1 MDLVKIN
8 QEIFS
13 AFHLPFV
20 KYGYNLPMQTSAPSN
35 RLPRKLILT
44 ITIGVLIAV
53 ASSMIP
59 FTFYSWLWNRL
70 NIFATVFLGIF
81 IEAVPYLLLGTL
93 ASGLVEMFVDQDQI
107 GRWIPHRPIPA
118 AISGALMGLFFPVC
132 ECGVV
137 PLTRRLFHK
146 GLPLSAGIA
155 FLLAAPVLN
164 PIVILSTAA
173 AFGWKAMLFWRIGLS
188 LVIAVVVGLVF
199 SVEEDTA
206 NVLRPVLTLTHDHPH
221 EKPTTFVEKI
231 RGALVITADE
241 FFEMGRYLI
250 IGALLAAG
258 LQTFIP
264 QTALLTIGNGPIFS
278 VLVMLGLAVLLSI
291 CSTVD
296 AFVAL
301 GFVGTFSFGSV
312 LSFLVFGPMVD
323 IKSIIMYAQVFKK
336 RSVAYLVLIPFAMSL
351 LAGILFNYL
360 SP

>member
-1 MDLVKIN
+1 VVI
-8 QEIFS
+8 IR
-13 AFHLPFV
+13 FV
-20 KYGYNLPMQTSAPSN
+20 QSSLSSSK
-35 RLPRKLILT
+35 LPRSLVLT
-44 ITIGVLIAV
+44 IVILVLIVVGSTMMPAGLL
-53 ASSMIP
+53 P
-59 FTFYSWLWNRL
+59 WLWDRL
-70 NIFATVFLGIF
+70 NIFAAVFLGIF
-81 IEAVPYLLLGTL
+81 VEAVPYLLLGTL
-93 ASGLVEMFVDQDQI
+93 ASGLVEMFLDRNQMS
-107 GRWIPHRPIPA
+107 RWISHRPIPA
-118 AISGALMGLFFPVC
+118 AISGALMGLAFPVC

-173 AFGWKAMLFWRIGLS
+173 AFGWKEMLFWRIGLS
-188 LVIAVVVGLVF
+188 FVIAVIVGLVF
-199 SVEEDTA
+199 SVEQDTA
-206 NVLRPVLTLTHDHPH
+206 NVLRPVTAMEHDHVHQPP
-221 EKPTTFVEKI
+221 KGFAEKI
-231 RGALVITADE
+231 RAAFVITADE
-241 FFEMGRYLI
+241 FFEMGRYLV

-264 QTALLTIGNGPIFS
+264 QSVLLTIGNGPVLS
-278 VLVMLGLAVLLSI
+278 VLVMLGLAILLSI

-323 IKSIIMYAQVFKK
+323 IKSIIMYAQVFQK
-336 RSVAYLVLIPFAMSL
+336 RSLAYLVLIPLVISL
-351 LAGILFNYL
+351 LAGLTFNYL

>member
-1 MDLVKIN
+1 MEAAKSRTLSRSWV
-8 QEIFS
+8 
-13 AFHLPFV
+13 
-20 KYGYNLPMQTSAPSN
+20 
-35 RLPRKLILT
+35 LIILF
-44 ITIGVLIAV
+44 GVLAAV
-53 ASSMIP
+53 LMSIMPS
-59 FTFYSWLWNRL
+59 FSWTLAWDRL
-70 NIFATVFLGIF
+70 NSFSTVFLGIF

-93 ASGLVEMFVDQDQI
+93 ASGLVEVFIDRDQI
-107 GRWIPHRPIPA
+107 SKWISKRPVGA
-118 AISGALMGLFFPVC
+118 AIGGAFIGMAFPVC

-146 GLPLSAGIA
+146 GLPLPAGIS

-173 AFGWKAMLFWRIGLS
+173 AFGWKEMLFWRLLLS

-199 SVEEDTA
+199 SVEKQPE
-206 NVLRPVLTLTHDHPH
+206 NVLRAVITPMH
-221 EKPTTFVEKI
+221 EHQHSGPETTSEKF
-231 RGALVITADE
+231 RAALVIAADE

-250 IGALLAAG
+250 IGAALAAG
-258 LQTFIP
+258 MQTFIP
-264 QTALLTIGNGPIFS
+264 QSALLTVGSGPFLS

-301 GFVGTFSFGSV
+301 GFIGTFSFGSV

-323 IKSIIMYAQVFKK
+323 VKSIIMYSQVFK
-336 RSVAYLVLIPFAMSL
+336 RRAVAYLVMIPFLMSL
-351 LAGILFNYL
+351 LAGVVFNYV

>member
-1 MDLVKIN
+1 MMPAG
-8 QEIFS
+8 F
-13 AFHLPFV
+13 FP
-20 KYGYNLPMQTSAPSN
+20 
-35 RLPRKLILT
+35 
-44 ITIGVLIAV
+44 
-53 ASSMIP
+53 
-59 FTFYSWLWNRL
+59 WLWDRL
-70 NIFATVFLGIF
+70 NIFAAVFLGIF
-81 IEAVPYLLLGTL
+81 VEAVPYLLLGTL
-93 ASGLVEMFVDQDQI
+93 ASGLVEMFLDRDQMS
-107 GRWIPHRPIPA
+107 RWISHRPIPA
-118 AISGALMGLFFPVC
+118 AISGALMGLAFPVC

-173 AFGWKAMLFWRIGLS
+173 AFGWKEMLFWRIGLS
-188 LVIAVVVGLVF
+188 FVIAVIVGLVF
-199 SVEEDTA
+199 SVEQDSA
-206 NVLRPVLTLTHDHPH
+206 NVLRPVTAMEHDHVHQPPKGFS
-221 EKPTTFVEKI
+221 EKLRAAF
-231 RGALVITADE
+231 VITADE
-241 FFEMGRYLI
+241 FFEMGRYLV

-264 QTALLTIGNGPIFS
+264 QSALLTIGNGPVLS
-278 VLVMLGLAVLLSI
+278 VLVMLGLAILLSI

-323 IKSIIMYAQVFKK
+323 IKSIIMYAQVFQK
-336 RSVAYLVLIPFAMSL
+336 RSLAYLVLIPLVISL
-351 LAGILFNYL
+351 LAGLIFNYL